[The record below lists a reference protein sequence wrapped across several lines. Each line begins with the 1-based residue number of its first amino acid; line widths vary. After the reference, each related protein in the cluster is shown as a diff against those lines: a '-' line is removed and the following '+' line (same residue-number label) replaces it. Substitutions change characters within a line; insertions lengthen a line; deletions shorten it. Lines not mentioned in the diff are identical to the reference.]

1 MGAAHSLAEHMDIQ
15 DPLTIPVNKDV
26 VAGAIFLAF
35 AISFGVVSSAYPMG
49 SAAQMGPGY
58 YPLLLSGVL
67 AALGFAIG
75 LGGWRKP
82 AQHLVV
88 VRPLALVCVLS
99 APLLFAITLR
109 PLGFVPAVILT
120 TLLATIAAPRMGWV
134 PRILTALGMALGCTA
149 IFIWALGI
157 PLPLLGALLRF

>member
-1 MGAAHSLAEHMDIQ
+1 MDIQ

-35 AISFGVVSSAYPMG
+35 AIGFGVVSTAYPMG

-67 AALGFAIG
+67 GVLGISVG

-82 AQHLVV
+82 SPRLVV
-88 VRPLALVCVLS
+88 VRPLALVCVLA
-99 APLLFAITLR
+99 APLLFAIALR

-120 TLLATIAAPRMGWV
+120 SLLATMAAPRMGLM
-134 PRILTALGMALGCTA
+134 PRILTALGMAVGCTA

-157 PLPLLGALLRF
+157 PLPLLGPLLRF

>member
-1 MGAAHSLAEHMDIQ
+1 MQ

-35 AISFGVVSSAYPMG
+35 SIGFGVVSTAYPMG
-49 SAAQMGPGY
+49 TAAQMGPGY

-67 AALGFAIG
+67 AALGIAIG

-82 AQHLVV
+82 AQRLVV
-88 VRPLALVCVLS
+88 VRPVALACVLA

-109 PLGFVPAVILT
+109 PLGFVLAVILT
-120 TLLATIAAPRMGWV
+120 SLLATMAAPRMRWL
-134 PRILTALGMALGCTA
+134 PRVLSALGMALGCTA

-157 PLPLLGALLRF
+157 PLPLFGTLLRF

>member
-1 MGAAHSLAEHMDIQ
+1 MDIQ

-35 AISFGVVSSAYPMG
+35 AIGFGVVSTTYPMG

-67 AALGFAIG
+67 AVLGISVG

-82 AQHLVV
+82 SQLLVV
-88 VRPLALVCVLS
+88 VRPLALVCVLA
-99 APLLFAITLR
+99 APLLFAIALR
-109 PLGFVPAVILT
+109 PLGFVAAVILT
-120 TLLATIAAPRMGWV
+120 SLLATMAAPRMGLM
-134 PRILTALGMALGCTA
+134 PRILTALGMAVGCTA

-157 PLPLLGALLRF
+157 PLPLLGPLLRF